1 LTRQP
6 RTVSKIEILDTNY
19 QAKLLSII
27 PPENLPVELVPPHLP
42 PHMPRS
48 RGRGRGRTASAFVF
62 VYELWK
68 RRLGLRIASQRSA
81 SQRIASQRSAAH
93 RIASHFV
100 TLPCESYSANL

>member
-27 PPENLPVELVPPHLP
+27 PPENLPVELVPPH
-42 PHMPRS
+42 
-48 RGRGRGRTASAFVF
+48 RGRGRTASAFVF